1 MAESP
6 APAVLRALEG
16 VTVSYPLDRKLLVC
30 PSMGIGR
37 ELLRALAGRG
47 CSWVGWEIT
56 TPRRLALDLAGGG
69 LASPGAAVADEFDE
83 EAAVDAA
90 LDAVVSN
97 PTYASLR
104 ELAEAPGFRRAVGNA
119 IGALRLAGIGAGRLR
134 ESRSSNGLVRDLL
147 AAVLDGY
154 DARLAD
160 EGLVDTAEVLAR
172 AADAVGSSSPGALD
186 RTRVHLAPGLTTRG
200 VGGRLVRALL
210 DAGALPLTA
219 DPVAGP
225 EPAGVLWVTEGPPG
239 PPGPMGRLLADAP
252 PAAADGS
259 SGDAPDLELFAA
271 SGPAEEVREVLRR
284 VMDSELQWDEV
295 EIVAT
300 DPVVYGGALHAL
312 AERLDIPVSF
322 AVGLPVERTRTG
334 RAAAAYFRWI
344 QGGFPADVI
353 RRLLEAGDLRPTA
366 GGPPPAQLARRL
378 RQLRI
383 GWGRGRYLPAVA
395 RALEA
400 TERPAVPRR
409 HESDADARER
419 VARER
424 DQLLAL
430 QAILEPILRAT
441 PAVDPLDP
449 GSTLSPADLAAGLRS
464 FLELVPP
471 SDGPSGTAR
480 ERMLGVASRVAAR
493 LDRPTTPA
501 AAIAVLRRHLE
512 IRVPAPRREGSA
524 PWTSSGGHLHLSD
537 IEHGGL
543 TARRATFVVGL
554 DAERFPGAGLQDPL
568 LLDSQ
573 RRALDA
579 DALPT
584 SADRLAATRFRM
596 AAMLAR
602 LRGKVTLSYS
612 AWDPIE
618 AREVAPASM
627 LLQAF
632 RLAER
637 RPTAT
642 FGDLR
647 EHLGDAASAVPA
659 AGALDAAD
667 VWLRT
672 LSEDG
677 LLLDGEVVVRSAFP
691 ALGRGFAARRQLEG
705 DIATPHHGLI
715 AARPDRLDPRRN
727 PDLVMSA
734 SGLQDLGECGLRYF
748 HKYVLGIRVPDDPEL
763 DPDVW
768 LNAMDRGRL
777 LHSVYER
784 ALREARERDV
794 PTADPR
800 FRALALEALEDEAAM
815 MRRDLPPPGE
825 SVWTREM
832 VELRED
838 VRSFV
843 TMVADAG
850 APWEALELR
859 FGFAG
864 EPPAVLELDGGSVR
878 LRGAIDRV
886 DRERGGL
893 VVIDYKTGGTERYE
907 RKHGTFHG
915 GRRLQNVLYSAVAGT
930 LLGSDVERMEYH
942 FPTRKGENEIIG
954 YTGEELRRGLG
965 LVERLLDMI
974 AGGQFLPTD
983 NPDDCRFCDYAPVC
997 RHSAVG
1003 WDRITPRAD
1012 WASERLET
1020 LPELAALRDVRDWEN
1035 LLLAELGA
1043 HARDS

>member
-6 APAVLRALEG
+6 APAVLRALDSA
-16 VTVSYPLDRKLLVC
+16 TDSYPLDRKLLVC
-30 PSMGIGR
+30 PSMGVGR
-37 ELLRALAGRG
+37 ELLRALASRGR
-47 CSWVGWEIT
+47 SWVGWEIT
-56 TPRRLALDLAGGG
+56 TPRRLALDLAGGS
-69 LASPGAAVADEFDE
+69 LSRGAAVADEFDE

-90 LDAVVSN
+90 LDDVVSGETD
-97 PTYASLR
+97 PSLR
-104 ELAEAPGFRRAVGNA
+104 ELAEAPGFRRAVANA
-119 IGALRLAGIGAGRLR
+119 IGAVRLAGIDAGRLR
-134 ESRSSNGLVRDLL
+134 ESRSSNTRVRDLL

-160 EGLVDTAEVLAR
+160 EGLVDTAEMLTR
-172 AADAVGSSSPGALD
+172 AADAVDSSRDPLD
-186 RTRVHLAPGLTTRG
+186 GTRVFLVPGLTMRG
-200 VGGRLVRALL
+200 AGGRLVRALL
-210 DAGALPLTA
+210 EAGAHPLAA

-225 EPAGVLWVTEGPPG
+225 EPVGILWLADGS
-239 PPGPMGRLLADAP
+239 PGPMGRLLSDEP
-252 PAAADGS
+252 PAPSAPSPGAR
-259 SGDAPDLELFAA
+259 PDLQLFAA

-284 VMDSELQWDEV
+284 VMEAGLRWDEV

-334 RAAAAYFRWI
+334 RATAAYFRWI

-353 RRLLEAGDLRPTA
+353 RRLLEAGDLRPPR

-383 GWGRGRYLPAVA
+383 GWGRDRYLPAVA
-395 RALEA
+395 RALKAAQEP
-400 TERPAVPRR
+400 PAPRR
-409 HESDADARER
+409 NESEEEARER

-430 QAILEPILRAT
+430 DAILAPILEAT
-441 PAVDPLDP
+441 PGVDPLDP
-449 GSTLSPADLAAGLRS
+449 AATLSPADLAAGLRS

-471 SDGPSGTAR
+471 SDGPSATAR

-501 AAIAVLRRHLE
+501 AAVAVLRRHLE
-512 IRVPAPRREGSA
+512 IRVPAPKREGSA
-524 PWTSSGGHLHLSD
+524 PWTSSGGYLHLSD
-537 IEHGGL
+537 IDHGGL
-543 TARRATFVVGL
+543 TGRRATFVVGL

-573 RRALDA
+573 RRALDP

-602 LRGKVTLSYS
+602 LRGEVTLSYS

-632 RLAER
+632 RLAQG

-642 FGDLR
+642 FGDLG
-647 EHLGDAASAVPA
+647 EYLGDAASAVPVS
-659 AGALDAAD
+659 GVLDSAD
-667 VWLRT
+667 VWLRA
-672 LSEDG
+672 LSEGG
-677 LLLDGEVVVRSAFP
+677 LLLDGEEVVRSAFP
-691 ALGRGFAARRQLEG
+691 ALGRGFDARRALEG
-705 DIATPHHGLI
+705 ETATPHHGLI
-715 AARPDRLDPRRN
+715 SARQDRLDPRRN
-727 PDLVMSA
+727 PDLVTSA
-734 SGLQDLGECGLRYF
+734 SGLQDLGECALRYF
-748 HKYVLGIRVPDDPEL
+748 HKYVLGIRPPDDPEM

-784 ALREARERDV
+784 ALREAREGEI
-794 PTADPR
+794 PTTDPS
-800 FRALALEALEDEAAM
+800 FRALALEALETEAAL

-850 APWEALELR
+850 ERWEELELR
-859 FGFAG
+859 FGFDG
-864 EPPAVLELDGGSVR
+864 EPPAVLELDGGTVR

-886 DRERGGL
+886 DREAGGL
-893 VVIDYKTGGTERYE
+893 VVIDYKTGGTDRYE

-915 GRRLQNVLYSAVAGT
+915 GRRLQNVLYSAVARA
-930 LLGSDVERMEYH
+930 LLGSDVGRMEYH
-942 FPTRKGENEIIG
+942 FPTRKGGNEIIA
-954 YTGEELRRGLG
+954 YSGEELRRGLG
-965 LVERLLDMI
+965 LVERLLEMA

-997 RHSAVG
+997 RHRAEG
-1003 WDRITPRAD
+1003 WDRTTPRAD
-1012 WASERLET
+1012 WARERLGT
-1020 LPELAALRDVRDWEN
+1020 LAEFAALRDVRDWEN
-1035 LLLAELGA
+1035 LLLAEMGA
-1043 HARDS
+1043 HGQDS